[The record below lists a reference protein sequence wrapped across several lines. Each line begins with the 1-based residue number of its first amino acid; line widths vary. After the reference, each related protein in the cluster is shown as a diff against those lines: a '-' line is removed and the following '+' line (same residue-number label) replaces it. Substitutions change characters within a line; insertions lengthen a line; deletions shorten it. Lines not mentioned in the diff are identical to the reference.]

1 MAASRQIMRDAESQQ
16 PRAAIS
22 DSVSRSSNPLSATF
36 FAVLPTSRHAQR
48 RVDLIAGGAN
58 R

>member
-1 MAASRQIMRDAESQQ
+1 MAALRQIMRDAELQQ

-36 FAVLPTSRHAQR
+36 FAVLPTSCHAQR
-48 RVDLIAGGAN
+48 HVDLIRG
-58 R
+58 RR